1 MENELEKEESVDV
14 LDKLKEETENVICD
28 ILEDGIKMDNIDFL
42 YKVIDVKKDIA
53 EIEKEE
59 QEMMY
64 GNYDNYG
71 EYDRSYNGGRRRDSR
86 GRYMDGSYG
95 RRGVPGTGR
104 GRYRGYDMIE
114 EMGEHYGDYSEGRD
128 NYGNDRET
136 EKSFDKMLQSLED
149 FTYLIM
155 QEADS
160 QDKIEKVR
168 KIIYINGNIYF
179 VYLLYLYNK

>member
-1 MENELEKEESVDV
+1 MEEEKKQETNVIDKAKEEVEKLIKQITESGLQVANVELLYKLIDIHKDMANEEYLKEKEEESMYRGRDYF
-14 LDKLKEETENVICD
+14 
-28 ILEDGIKMDNIDFL
+28 MDD
-42 YKVIDVKKDIA
+42 
-53 EIEKEE
+53 
-59 QEMMY
+59 
-64 GNYDNYG
+64 
-71 EYDRSYNGGRRRDSR
+71 SYNGGRSRDSR

-95 RRGVPGTGR
+95 RRGVPGTGK

-168 KIIYINGNIYF
+168 KTARKISEF
-179 VYLLYLYNK
+179 

>member
-1 MENELEKEESVDV
+1 MEEEKKQETNV
-14 LDKLKEETENVICD
+14 LDKTKEEVEKLIKQITESGLQVANVE
-28 ILEDGIKMDNIDFL
+28 LL
-42 YKVIDVKKDIA
+42 YKLIDIHKDINN
-53 EIEKEE
+53 EEYWKKKEE
-59 QEMMY
+59 NMMY
-64 GNYDNYG
+64 RDYDNY
-71 EYDRSYNGGRRRDSR
+71 SGGRSRDSR
-86 GRYMDGSYG
+86 GRYMDSYG

-168 KIIYINGNIYF
+168 KTARKISEM
-179 VYLLYLYNK
+179 

>member
-1 MENELEKEESVDV
+1 MEEENKSEETKEDVLVKTKSEVERIIKQITENGLQTANVELLYKLIDIHKDIENEKYWKEKEE
-14 LDKLKEETENVICD
+14 N
-28 ILEDGIKMDNIDFL
+28 
-42 YKVIDVKKDIA
+42 
-53 EIEKEE
+53 
-59 QEMMY
+59 MMY
-64 GNYDNYG
+64 RDYDNYG
-71 EYDRSYNGGRRRDSR
+71 GGRSRDSR
-86 GRYMDGSYG
+86 GRYMESYG

-128 NYGNDRET
+128 TYGNDRET

-168 KIIYINGNIYF
+168 RTARKISEM
-179 VYLLYLYNK
+179 

>member
-1 MENELEKEESVDV
+1 MEEEKKQETNV
-14 LDKLKEETENVICD
+14 LDKTKEEVERIIKQITENGLQTANVE
-28 ILEDGIKMDNIDFL
+28 LL
-42 YKVIDVKKDIA
+42 YKLIDVHKDI
-53 EIEKEE
+53 ENENYWKEKEN
-59 QEMMY
+59 MY
-64 GNYDNYG
+64 RGRDYFMD
-71 EYDRSYNGGRRRDSR
+71 DSYNGGRSRDSR

-168 KIIYINGNIYF
+168 KTARKISEM
-179 VYLLYLYNK
+179 

>member
-1 MENELEKEESVDV
+1 MEEDKKELDLIPKTKEEVEKLIKQITESGLQVANVELLYKLIDIHKDIENENFWKEEKSMYRGRDYF
-14 LDKLKEETENVICD
+14 
-28 ILEDGIKMDNIDFL
+28 MDD
-42 YKVIDVKKDIA
+42 
-53 EIEKEE
+53 
-59 QEMMY
+59 
-64 GNYDNYG
+64 
-71 EYDRSYNGGRRRDSR
+71 SYNGGRSRDSR
-86 GRYMDGSYG
+86 GRYMDSYG

-168 KIIYINGNIYF
+168 KTARKISEF
-179 VYLLYLYNK
+179 

>member
-1 MENELEKEESVDV
+1 MEEENKIEETKEDVLVKTKSEVERIIKQITENGLQTANVELLYKLIDIHKDIENEKYWKEKEEESMYRGRDYF
-14 LDKLKEETENVICD
+14 
-28 ILEDGIKMDNIDFL
+28 MDD
-42 YKVIDVKKDIA
+42 
-53 EIEKEE
+53 
-59 QEMMY
+59 
-64 GNYDNYG
+64 
-71 EYDRSYNGGRRRDSR
+71 SYNGGRSRDSR

-168 KIIYINGNIYF
+168 KTARKISEF
-179 VYLLYLYNK
+179 

>member
-1 MENELEKEESVDV
+1 MEEENKSEETKEDVITKTKEEVE
-14 LDKLKEETENVICD
+14 KLIKQVTESGLQVANVELLYKLIDIHKDINNEEYWKKKEEN
-28 ILEDGIKMDNIDFL
+28 
-42 YKVIDVKKDIA
+42 
-53 EIEKEE
+53 
-59 QEMMY
+59 MMY
-64 GNYDNYG
+64 RDYDNY
-71 EYDRSYNGGRRRDSR
+71 SGGRSRDSR
-86 GRYMDGSYG
+86 GRYMDSYG

-168 KIIYINGNIYF
+168 KTARKISEM
-179 VYLLYLYNK
+179 

>member
-1 MENELEKEESVDV
+1 MEEENKNEETKENVLIKTKSEVERIIKQITENGLQTANVELLYKLIDIHKDIENEKYWKEKEEESMYRGRDYF
-14 LDKLKEETENVICD
+14 
-28 ILEDGIKMDNIDFL
+28 MDD
-42 YKVIDVKKDIA
+42 
-53 EIEKEE
+53 
-59 QEMMY
+59 
-64 GNYDNYG
+64 
-71 EYDRSYNGGRRRDSR
+71 SYNGGRSRDSR

-104 GRYRGYDMIE
+104 GRYRGYDIIE
-114 EMGEHYGDYSEGRD
+114 EMSEHYGDYSEGRD
-128 NYGNDRET
+128 TYGNDKET

-168 KIIYINGNIYF
+168 KTARKISEM
-179 VYLLYLYNK
+179 

>member
-1 MENELEKEESVDV
+1 MEEENKIEEAKEDVLVKTKSEVERIIKQITESGLQIANVELLYKLIDIHKDIENEKYWKEKEE
-14 LDKLKEETENVICD
+14 N
-28 ILEDGIKMDNIDFL
+28 
-42 YKVIDVKKDIA
+42 
-53 EIEKEE
+53 
-59 QEMMY
+59 MMY
-64 GNYDNYG
+64 RDYDNYG
-71 EYDRSYNGGRRRDSR
+71 GGRSRDSR

-114 EMGEHYGDYSEGRD
+114 EMGEHYGNYSEGRD
-128 NYGNDRET
+128 TYGNDRET

-168 KIIYINGNIYF
+168 KTARKISEF
-179 VYLLYLYNK
+179 

>member
-1 MENELEKEESVDV
+1 MEEENKSEEAKENVLVKTKSEVERIIKQITESGLQTANVELLYKLIDIHKDIENEKYWKEKEE
-14 LDKLKEETENVICD
+14 N
-28 ILEDGIKMDNIDFL
+28 
-42 YKVIDVKKDIA
+42 
-53 EIEKEE
+53 
-59 QEMMY
+59 MMY
-64 GNYDNYG
+64 RDYDNYG
-71 EYDRSYNGGRRRDSR
+71 GGRSRDSR

-168 KIIYINGNIYF
+168 KTARKISEM
-179 VYLLYLYNK
+179 

>member
-1 MENELEKEESVDV
+1 MEEENKIEETKEDVLIKTKSEVERIIKQITENGLQTANVELLYKLIDIHKDIANEEYWKEKEEESMYRGRDYF
-14 LDKLKEETENVICD
+14 
-28 ILEDGIKMDNIDFL
+28 MDD
-42 YKVIDVKKDIA
+42 
-53 EIEKEE
+53 
-59 QEMMY
+59 
-64 GNYDNYG
+64 
-71 EYDRSYNGGRRRDSR
+71 SYNGGRSRDSR
-86 GRYMDGSYG
+86 GRYMEGSYG

-168 KIIYINGNIYF
+168 KTARKISEM
-179 VYLLYLYNK
+179 

>member
-1 MENELEKEESVDV
+1 MEEENKSEETKGNVLVKTKSEVERIIKQITENGLQTANVELLYKLIDIHKDIENEKYWKEKEEESMYRGRDYF
-14 LDKLKEETENVICD
+14 
-28 ILEDGIKMDNIDFL
+28 MDD
-42 YKVIDVKKDIA
+42 
-53 EIEKEE
+53 
-59 QEMMY
+59 
-64 GNYDNYG
+64 
-71 EYDRSYNGGRRRDSR
+71 SYNGGRSRDSR
-86 GRYMDGSYG
+86 GRYMESGSYG
-95 RRGVPGTGR
+95 RRGVKGTGR

-168 KIIYINGNIYF
+168 RTARKISEF
-179 VYLLYLYNK
+179 

>member
-1 MENELEKEESVDV
+1 MEEENKETKEDVLIKTKEEVEKLIKQITESGLQVANVELLYKLIDIHKDIENEKYWKEKEEESMYRGRDYF
-14 LDKLKEETENVICD
+14 
-28 ILEDGIKMDNIDFL
+28 MDD
-42 YKVIDVKKDIA
+42 
-53 EIEKEE
+53 
-59 QEMMY
+59 
-64 GNYDNYG
+64 
-71 EYDRSYNGGRRRDSR
+71 SYNGGRSRDSR

-128 NYGNDRET
+128 TYGNDRET

-168 KIIYINGNIYF
+168 KTARKISEF
-179 VYLLYLYNK
+179 

>member
-1 MENELEKEESVDV
+1 MEEKKQETNVIDKAKEEVEKLIKQITESGLQVANVELLYKLIDIHKDMANEEYWKEKEEESMYRGRDYF
-14 LDKLKEETENVICD
+14 
-28 ILEDGIKMDNIDFL
+28 MDD
-42 YKVIDVKKDIA
+42 
-53 EIEKEE
+53 
-59 QEMMY
+59 
-64 GNYDNYG
+64 
-71 EYDRSYNGGRRRDSR
+71 SYNGGRSRDSR

-168 KIIYINGNIYF
+168 KTARKISEF
-179 VYLLYLYNK
+179 

>member
-1 MENELEKEESVDV
+1 MEEENKSEETKENVLVKTKSEVETIIKQITENGLQTANVELLYKLIDIHKDIENEKYWKEKEE
-14 LDKLKEETENVICD
+14 N
-28 ILEDGIKMDNIDFL
+28 
-42 YKVIDVKKDIA
+42 
-53 EIEKEE
+53 
-59 QEMMY
+59 MMY
-64 GNYDNYG
+64 RGRDYFMD
-71 EYDRSYNGGRRRDSR
+71 DSYNGGRSRDSR

-128 NYGNDRET
+128 TYGNDRET

-168 KIIYINGNIYF
+168 KTARKISEF
-179 VYLLYLYNK
+179 

>member
-1 MENELEKEESVDV
+1 MEEEKKQEINV
-14 LDKLKEETENVICD
+14 LDKTKEEVEKLIKQVTESGLQVANVE
-28 ILEDGIKMDNIDFL
+28 LL
-42 YKVIDVKKDIA
+42 YKLIDIHKDINN
-53 EIEKEE
+53 EEYWKKKEE
-59 QEMMY
+59 NMMY
-64 GNYDNYG
+64 RDYDNY
-71 EYDRSYNGGRRRDSR
+71 SGGRSRDSR
-86 GRYMDGSYG
+86 GRYMDSYG

-128 NYGNDRET
+128 TYGNDRET

-168 KIIYINGNIYF
+168 KTARKISEF
-179 VYLLYLYNK
+179 

>member
-1 MENELEKEESVDV
+1 MEEENKIEETKEDVLIKTKSEVERIIKQITENGLQTANVELLYKLIDIHKDIENEKYWKEKEEESMYRGRDYF
-14 LDKLKEETENVICD
+14 
-28 ILEDGIKMDNIDFL
+28 MDD
-42 YKVIDVKKDIA
+42 
-53 EIEKEE
+53 
-59 QEMMY
+59 
-64 GNYDNYG
+64 
-71 EYDRSYNGGRRRDSR
+71 SYNGGRSRDSR

-149 FTYLIM
+149 FTYLIV

-168 KIIYINGNIYF
+168 KTARKISEF
-179 VYLLYLYNK
+179 

>member
-1 MENELEKEESVDV
+1 MEEENKSEETKEDVLIKTKSEVERIIKQITENGLQTANVELLYKLIDIHKDIENEKYWKEKEE
-14 LDKLKEETENVICD
+14 N
-28 ILEDGIKMDNIDFL
+28 
-42 YKVIDVKKDIA
+42 
-53 EIEKEE
+53 
-59 QEMMY
+59 MMY
-64 GNYDNYG
+64 RNYDNY
-71 EYDRSYNGGRRRDSR
+71 SGGRSRDSR
-86 GRYMDGSYG
+86 GRYMDSYG

-168 KIIYINGNIYF
+168 KTARKISEF
-179 VYLLYLYNK
+179 

>member
-1 MENELEKEESVDV
+1 MEEENKIEETKEDVLIKTKSEVERIIKQITENGLQTANVELLYKLIDIHKDIKNEDYWKEKEE
-14 LDKLKEETENVICD
+14 N
-28 ILEDGIKMDNIDFL
+28 
-42 YKVIDVKKDIA
+42 
-53 EIEKEE
+53 
-59 QEMMY
+59 MMY
-64 GNYDNYG
+64 RGRDYFMD
-71 EYDRSYNGGRRRDSR
+71 DSYNGGRSRDSR

-104 GRYRGYDMIE
+104 GRYREYDMIE

-136 EKSFDKMLQSLED
+136 EKSFDKMLQNLED

-168 KIIYINGNIYF
+168 KTARKISEF
-179 VYLLYLYNK
+179 

>member
-1 MENELEKEESVDV
+1 MEEENKIEETKEDVLVKTKSEVERIIKQITENGLQTANVELLYKLIDIHKDIENEKYWKEKEEESMYRGRDYF
-14 LDKLKEETENVICD
+14 
-28 ILEDGIKMDNIDFL
+28 MDD
-42 YKVIDVKKDIA
+42 
-53 EIEKEE
+53 
-59 QEMMY
+59 
-64 GNYDNYG
+64 
-71 EYDRSYNGGRRRDSR
+71 SYNGGRSRDSR

-168 KIIYINGNIYF
+168 KTAKKISEF
-179 VYLLYLYNK
+179 

>member
-1 MENELEKEESVDV
+1 MEEDNKSEETKEDVITKTKEEVEKLIKQITESGLQVANVELLYKLIDIHKDIENEKYWKEKEEESMYRGRDYF
-14 LDKLKEETENVICD
+14 
-28 ILEDGIKMDNIDFL
+28 MDD
-42 YKVIDVKKDIA
+42 
-53 EIEKEE
+53 
-59 QEMMY
+59 
-64 GNYDNYG
+64 
-71 EYDRSYNGGRRRDSR
+71 SYNGGRSRDSR

-168 KIIYINGNIYF
+168 KTARKISEF
-179 VYLLYLYNK
+179 

>member
-1 MENELEKEESVDV
+1 MRFDVVNNIEETKEDVLVKTKSEVERIIKQITESGLQIANVELLYKLIDIHKDIENEKYWKEKEE
-14 LDKLKEETENVICD
+14 EN
-28 ILEDGIKMDNIDFL
+28 
-42 YKVIDVKKDIA
+42 
-53 EIEKEE
+53 
-59 QEMMY
+59 MY
-64 GNYDNYG
+64 RGRDYFTD
-71 EYDRSYNGGRRRDSR
+71 DSYNGGRSRDSR

-168 KIIYINGNIYF
+168 RTARKISEF
-179 VYLLYLYNK
+179 

>member
-1 MENELEKEESVDV
+1 MEEENKSEETKEDVITKTKEEVE
-14 LDKLKEETENVICD
+14 KLIKQVTESGLQVANVELLYKLIDIHKDINNEEYWKKKEEN
-28 ILEDGIKMDNIDFL
+28 
-42 YKVIDVKKDIA
+42 
-53 EIEKEE
+53 
-59 QEMMY
+59 MMY
-64 GNYDNYG
+64 RDYDNY
-71 EYDRSYNGGRRRDSR
+71 SGGRSRDSR
-86 GRYMDGSYG
+86 GRYMDSYG

-168 KIIYINGNIYF
+168 KTARKISEF
-179 VYLLYLYNK
+179 

>member
-1 MENELEKEESVDV
+1 MEEEKKIEETKEDVLIKTKSEVERIIKQITENGLQTANVELLYKLIDIHKDIENEKYWKEKEEESMYRGRDYF
-14 LDKLKEETENVICD
+14 
-28 ILEDGIKMDNIDFL
+28 MDD
-42 YKVIDVKKDIA
+42 
-53 EIEKEE
+53 
-59 QEMMY
+59 
-64 GNYDNYG
+64 
-71 EYDRSYNGGRRRDSR
+71 SYNGGRSRDSR

-128 NYGNDRET
+128 TYGNDRET

-160 QDKIEKVR
+160 QDKIEKVKKTAR
-168 KIIYINGNIYF
+168 KISEF
-179 VYLLYLYNK
+179 

>member
-1 MENELEKEESVDV
+1 MEEENKEIKEDVLIKTKEEVE
-14 LDKLKEETENVICD
+14 KLIKQVTESGLQVANVELLYKLIDIHKDINNEEYWKKKEEN
-28 ILEDGIKMDNIDFL
+28 
-42 YKVIDVKKDIA
+42 
-53 EIEKEE
+53 
-59 QEMMY
+59 MMY
-64 GNYDNYG
+64 RDYDNY
-71 EYDRSYNGGRRRDSR
+71 SGGRSRDSR
-86 GRYMDGSYG
+86 GRYMDSSYG

-168 KIIYINGNIYF
+168 KTARKISEF
-179 VYLLYLYNK
+179 

>member
-1 MENELEKEESVDV
+1 MEEENKIEETKEDVLIKTKSEVERIIKQITEEGLQTANVELLYKLIDIHKDIENEKYWKEKEEESMYRGRDYF
-14 LDKLKEETENVICD
+14 
-28 ILEDGIKMDNIDFL
+28 MDD
-42 YKVIDVKKDIA
+42 
-53 EIEKEE
+53 
-59 QEMMY
+59 
-64 GNYDNYG
+64 
-71 EYDRSYNGGRRRDSR
+71 SYNGGRSRDSR

-128 NYGNDRET
+128 TYGNDRET

-168 KIIYINGNIYF
+168 KTARKISEF
-179 VYLLYLYNK
+179 

>member
-1 MENELEKEESVDV
+1 MEEENKIEETKEDVLVKTKSEVERIIKQITESGLQTANVELLYKLIDIHKDIENEKYWKEKEE
-14 LDKLKEETENVICD
+14 N
-28 ILEDGIKMDNIDFL
+28 
-42 YKVIDVKKDIA
+42 
-53 EIEKEE
+53 
-59 QEMMY
+59 MMY
-64 GNYDNYG
+64 RDYDNYG
-71 EYDRSYNGGRRRDSR
+71 GGRSRDSR
-86 GRYMDGSYG
+86 GRYMESYG

-128 NYGNDRET
+128 TYGNDRET

-168 KIIYINGNIYF
+168 KTARKISEF
-179 VYLLYLYNK
+179 

>member
-1 MENELEKEESVDV
+1 MEEENKSEETKEYVLVKTKSEVERIIKQITENGLQTANVELLYKLIDIHKDIENEKYWKEKEEESMYRGRDYF
-14 LDKLKEETENVICD
+14 
-28 ILEDGIKMDNIDFL
+28 MDD
-42 YKVIDVKKDIA
+42 
-53 EIEKEE
+53 
-59 QEMMY
+59 
-64 GNYDNYG
+64 
-71 EYDRSYNGGRRRDSR
+71 SYNGGRSRDSR

-128 NYGNDRET
+128 TYGNDRET

-168 KIIYINGNIYF
+168 KTARKISEM
-179 VYLLYLYNK
+179 

>member
-1 MENELEKEESVDV
+1 MEEENKIEENKEDVLIKTKSEVERIIKQITENGLQTANVELLYKLIDIHKDIKNEDYWKEKEE
-14 LDKLKEETENVICD
+14 N
-28 ILEDGIKMDNIDFL
+28 
-42 YKVIDVKKDIA
+42 
-53 EIEKEE
+53 
-59 QEMMY
+59 MMY
-64 GNYDNYG
+64 RGRDYFMD
-71 EYDRSYNGGRRRDSR
+71 DSYNGGRSRDSR

-114 EMGEHYGDYSEGRD
+114 EMGEHYGNYSEGRD
-128 NYGNDRET
+128 TYGNDRET
-136 EKSFDKMLQSLED
+136 EKSFEKMLQSLED

-168 KIIYINGNIYF
+168 KTARKISEF
-179 VYLLYLYNK
+179 

>member
-1 MENELEKEESVDV
+1 MEEENKIEETKEDVLIKTKSEVERIIKQITENGLQTANVELLYKLIDIHKDIENEKYWKEKEEESMYRGRDYF
-14 LDKLKEETENVICD
+14 
-28 ILEDGIKMDNIDFL
+28 MDD
-42 YKVIDVKKDIA
+42 
-53 EIEKEE
+53 
-59 QEMMY
+59 
-64 GNYDNYG
+64 
-71 EYDRSYNGGRRRDSR
+71 SYNGGRSRDSR

-128 NYGNDRET
+128 TYGNDKET

-168 KIIYINGNIYF
+168 KTARKISEF
-179 VYLLYLYNK
+179 

>member
-1 MENELEKEESVDV
+1 MEEDKKELDLIPKAKEEVEKLIKQITESGLQVANVELLYKLIDIHKDIENEEYWKKKEE
-14 LDKLKEETENVICD
+14 N
-28 ILEDGIKMDNIDFL
+28 
-42 YKVIDVKKDIA
+42 
-53 EIEKEE
+53 
-59 QEMMY
+59 MMY
-64 GNYDNYG
+64 RDYDNY
-71 EYDRSYNGGRRRDSR
+71 SGGRSRDSR
-86 GRYMDGSYG
+86 GRYMDSYG

-160 QDKIEKVR
+160 PDKIEKVKRTAR
-168 KIIYINGNIYF
+168 KISEF
-179 VYLLYLYNK
+179 

>member
-1 MENELEKEESVDV
+1 MEEENKIEETKEDVLIKTKSEVERIIKQITENGLQTANVELLYKLIDIHKDIENEKYWKEKEEESMYRGRDYF
-14 LDKLKEETENVICD
+14 
-28 ILEDGIKMDNIDFL
+28 MDD
-42 YKVIDVKKDIA
+42 
-53 EIEKEE
+53 
-59 QEMMY
+59 
-64 GNYDNYG
+64 
-71 EYDRSYNGGRRRDSR
+71 SYNGGRSRDSR

-114 EMGEHYGDYSEGRD
+114 EMGEHYGNYSEGRD
-128 NYGNDRET
+128 TYGNDRET

-168 KIIYINGNIYF
+168 KTARKISEM
-179 VYLLYLYNK
+179 

>member
-1 MENELEKEESVDV
+1 MEEENKSEETKENVLIKTKSEVERIIKQITENGLQTANVELLYKLIDIHKDIENEKYWKEKEEESMYRGRDYF
-14 LDKLKEETENVICD
+14 
-28 ILEDGIKMDNIDFL
+28 MDD
-42 YKVIDVKKDIA
+42 
-53 EIEKEE
+53 
-59 QEMMY
+59 
-64 GNYDNYG
+64 
-71 EYDRSYNGGRRRDSR
+71 SYNGGRSRDSR

-128 NYGNDRET
+128 TYGNDRET

-160 QDKIEKVR
+160 QDKIEKVKKTAR
-168 KIIYINGNIYF
+168 KISEM
-179 VYLLYLYNK
+179 

>member
-1 MENELEKEESVDV
+1 MEEENKNEETKENVLIKTKSEVERIIKQITENGLQTANVELLYKLIDIHKDIENEKYWKEKEEGSMYRGRDYF
-14 LDKLKEETENVICD
+14 
-28 ILEDGIKMDNIDFL
+28 MDD
-42 YKVIDVKKDIA
+42 
-53 EIEKEE
+53 
-59 QEMMY
+59 
-64 GNYDNYG
+64 
-71 EYDRSYNGGRRRDSR
+71 SYNGGRSRDSR

-128 NYGNDRET
+128 TYGNDRET

-160 QDKIEKVR
+160 QDKIEKVKKTAR
-168 KIIYINGNIYF
+168 KISEM
-179 VYLLYLYNK
+179 